1 MASSQFDEKRI
12 INLLRWLTRILGI
25 LLIFVIVLFAVGE
38 GFPNPLA
45 LTVDEQLGFVALII
59 MLAGLILAWKFEGMG
74 GLLVIIGYIFFVAL
88 NSRILGLGVFMIFPI
103 VGLSFLFCWQRTRK
117 AKTKQQPDLP

>member
-1 MASSQFDEKRI
+1 MALSQFDEKRI

-38 GFPNPLA
+38 GLPNPLA
-45 LTVDEQLGFVALII
+45 LTVNEQLGFVALII

-74 GLLVIIGYIFFVAL
+74 GLLVIIGYIFFCIIE
-88 NSRILGLGVFMIFPI
+88 RQILRQGVFFIFPV
-103 VGLSFLFCWQRTRK
+103 VGLSFLLCWWRTRK
-117 AKTKQQPDLP
+117 AKTKQQPDRP

>member
-1 MASSQFDEKRI
+1 MTLLQFDEKRI

-38 GFPNPLA
+38 GLPNPLA
-45 LTVDEQLGFVALII
+45 LTANEQLGLVALII

-74 GLLVIIGYIFFVAL
+74 GLLVIIGYIFFCIIE
-88 NSRILGLGVFMIFPI
+88 RQILRQGVFFIFPV
-103 VGLSFLFCWQRTRK
+103 VGLSFLLCWRRTRK
-117 AKTKQQPDLP
+117 AKTKQQPKLP

>member
-1 MASSQFDEKRI
+1 MPSSQFDEKRI

-38 GFPNPLA
+38 RLPNPFA
-45 LTVDEQLGFVALII
+45 LTANEQLGFVALII
-59 MLAGLILAWKFEGMG
+59 MLTGLILAWKFEGMG

-88 NSRILGLGVFMIFPI
+88 NSKILGAGVFMIFPI

-117 AKTKQQPDLP
+117 AKTKQQPDRP

>member
-1 MASSQFDEKRI
+1 MTLLQFDEKRI

-38 GFPNPLA
+38 GLPNPLA
-45 LTVDEQLGFVALII
+45 LAANEQLGLVALII

-74 GLLVIIGYIFFVAL
+74 GLLVIIGYIFFCIIE
-88 NSRILGLGVFMIFPI
+88 RQILRQGVFFIFPV
-103 VGLSFLFCWQRTRK
+103 VGLSFLLCWRRTRK
-117 AKTKQQPDLP
+117 AKTKQQPKLP